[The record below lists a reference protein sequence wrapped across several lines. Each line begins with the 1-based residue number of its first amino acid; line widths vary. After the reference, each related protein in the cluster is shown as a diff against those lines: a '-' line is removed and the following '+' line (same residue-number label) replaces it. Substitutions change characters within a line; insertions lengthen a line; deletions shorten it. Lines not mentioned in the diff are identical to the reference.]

1 MKNRSKK
8 NKTYSTNNG
17 KNSSKSKSKTRN
29 KNKKNTNKSKK
40 RELTNQDGGRLMN
53 EDDFKTRL
61 IKNIKIVK
69 DPDSL
74 QDQIPIQP
82 PPQPECVIL

>member
-1 MKNRSKK
+1 MKNRTKKSKS
-8 NKTYSTNNG
+8 YSTNNG
-17 KNSSKSKSKTRN
+17 KKSSKSKSKT

-53 EDDFKTRL
+53 NDDFKTRL